1 MYRKLDIS
9 RVIKVLVYRSSY
21 PSIFPANFPS
31 SSIQPT
37 GYSNESSNK
46 GEQPRNRIVILNF
59 ASVKKKKRKEKDSN
73 YNVID
78 RGTKDIN
85 NVNSN
90 IFT

>member
-1 MYRKLDIS
+1 M
-9 RVIKVLVYRSSY
+9 
-21 PSIFPANFPS
+21 
-31 SSIQPT
+31 
-37 GYSNESSNK
+37 
-46 GEQPRNRIVILNF
+46 ILNF